1 MLKNVTG
8 DQMCAVAEDRKGN
21 NKAKGTGKWTKYYD
35 EPSSVAQCGPSK
47 KKREHIIIIGI

>member
-8 DQMCAVAEDRKGN
+8 DHTCAVAEDREGN

-47 KKREHIIIIGI
+47 KKRKHIIIIGI